1 MVQKLVEQEIILYI
15 MGVLVVI
22 GAFAK
27 LISAFTVRNIVKA
40 ASEIQK
46 SNHRLMKLVKAKF
59 EHESLISDRV
69 QNVGAFVDKYLY
81 EYRILWI
88 RVEGLRLLPR
98 KLLLCIGVLGVFGIF
113 ESYRMEGMGNLTLEY
128 LQWTG
133 LLGLFLGLLYALGD
147 EKMKLLAARNYM
159 VEYFENVCISRYAKK
174 HQEVSEPA
182 PSPEPMTEPERKG
195 EEIDANVSEAKERS
209 EQEMRIRAIL
219 EEFLA

>member
-27 LISAFTVRNIVKA
+27 LISAVTVRNIAKA

-59 EHESLISDRV
+59 EHASLLSDRV

-81 EYRILWI
+81 EHRILGI
-88 RVEGLRLLPR
+88 RMESLRVVPR
-98 KLLLCIGVLGVFGIF
+98 KLLLFIGVLGVFGIF
-113 ESYRMEGMGNLTLEY
+113 ESYRLEGMGNLTLEY

-133 LLGLFLGLLYALGD
+133 LLGLFLGLLCILGD
-147 EKMKLLAARNYM
+147 EKMRLSAARNYM
-159 VEYFENVCISRYAKK
+159 LEYFENVCISRYAKK
-174 HQEVSEPA
+174 HQPETI
-182 PSPEPMTEPERKG
+182 PEPVPEPEKESVQKE
-195 EEIDANVSEAKERS
+195 EEIKPTEDNIRS